1 LATAFADS
9 QDSQLRAEGAQAVAD
24 GALAIQVTLACS
36 AVAVLA
42 AILLGYLMV
51 RSIVKPLNE
60 AVRVAENVA
69 AGDLTTRI
77 EPHS

>member
-1 LATAFADS
+1 
-9 QDSQLRAEGAQAVAD
+9 
-24 GALAIQVTLACS
+24 
-36 AVAVLA
+36 
-42 AILLGYLMV
+42 MV

-77 EPHS
+77 EPHSKDETGQLMAALRKMNDNLVDIVSGVRRSTDSIATASGE